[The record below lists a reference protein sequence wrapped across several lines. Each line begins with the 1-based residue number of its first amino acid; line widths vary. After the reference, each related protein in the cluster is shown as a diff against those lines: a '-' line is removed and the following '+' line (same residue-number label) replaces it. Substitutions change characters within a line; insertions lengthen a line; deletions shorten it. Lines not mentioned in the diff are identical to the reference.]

1 LDFIGGFATRL
12 VMARA
17 KRPTEMRI
25 NDEMRRIAAKV
36 IWWQTPA
43 VALANPER
51 FLAQVMTLGTWR
63 EVRAMKEAL
72 GWNAFREVLE
82 KAPPGVFDARS
93 WNYWHGFFGLPA
105 PGMPQRSLT

>member
-1 LDFIGGFATRL
+1 
-12 VMARA
+12 M
-17 KRPTEMRI
+17 KI
-25 NDEMRRIAAKV
+25 NDELSGIAAKV

-63 EVRAMKEAL
+63 EVRAVKDAV
-72 GWNAFREVLE
+72 GWNAFREVLAN
-82 KAPPGVFDARS
+82 APPGVFDARS

-105 PGMPQRSLT
+105 PGLPQRSLT